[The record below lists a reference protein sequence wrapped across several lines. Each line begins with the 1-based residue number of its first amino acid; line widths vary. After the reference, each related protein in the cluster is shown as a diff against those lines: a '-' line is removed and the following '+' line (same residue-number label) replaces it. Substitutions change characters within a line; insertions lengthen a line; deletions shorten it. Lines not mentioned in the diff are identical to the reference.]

1 MNASFLTAETPLWLF
16 LALVAVVAGAYLT
29 CGLLVWNERKQVLRD
44 HSVQRRH
51 HPTAPERVEQRWAK
65 EISS

>member
-29 CGLLVWNERKQVLRD
+29 CGLLVWNERSQPRRA
-44 HSVQRRH
+44 HSTQRRH
-51 HPTAPERVEQRWAK
+51 HPTGPARIDKRRAK